1 MMRVMTAIVIDLP
14 AARRRRQPG
23 LAPRR
28 STGAGPAHLVDLAS
42 YRRAR
47 PARRR
52 PRRDDP
58 VPDDDEDDDG
68 SWAER
73 AHRVIDAAEELLA
86 AGRAAEVVEFCG
98 LATCCLHRNAAEL
111 SDPGALLGL
120 TERLGDLRARAGR
133 RG

>member
-23 LAPRR
+23 PAPRR
-28 STGAGPAHLVDLAS
+28 TGAGPAHLVDLAS

-47 PARRR
+47 SARRG

-58 VPDDDEDDDG
+58 VPDDDEDDDDC
-68 SWAER
+68 WAER
-73 AHRVIDAAEELLA
+73 AHRVIDAAEELLT

-98 LATCCLHRNAAEL
+98 LATRCLHRNAAEL

-120 TERLGDLRARAGR
+120 TERLGDLRARAGG